1 MNQSQA
7 KQRFQT
13 LILKHQQISSKSTVQ
28 KFVFL
33 LDPKQKLL
41 CKGLI
46 AWKNIQVVLDFSN
59 PKNIENQIQFMWQF
73 TRFNLKTF
81 CAILQIDNKDAIALI
96 NRLKNLNLIFPDG
109 NVNTQAYAL
118 LLKFTQ
124 TQLQKKT
131 GLNKKNEESK

>member
-1 MNQSQA
+1 
-7 KQRFQT
+7 
-13 LILKHQQISSKSTVQ
+13 
-28 KFVFL
+28 
-33 LDPKQKLL
+33 
-41 CKGLI
+41 
-46 AWKNIQVVLDFSN
+46 
-59 PKNIENQIQFMWQF
+59 MWQF

>member
-1 MNQSQA
+1 
-7 KQRFQT
+7 
-13 LILKHQQISSKSTVQ
+13 
-28 KFVFL
+28 
-33 LDPKQKLL
+33 
-41 CKGLI
+41 
-46 AWKNIQVVLDFSN
+46 
-59 PKNIENQIQFMWQF
+59 MWQF

-124 TQLQKKT
+124 T
-131 GLNKKNEESK
+131 